1 MTELAQTFGQHIPV
15 LHDETV
21 AALELREGELVVD
34 CTYGRGGHARTILG
48 RLGPTGRVIAFDR
61 DPRAVASANMLAQ
74 KDSRLEVI
82 PRAFSE
88 LFNALEERGLVG
100 QVDGILFDLGVSS
113 PQLDD
118 AERGF
123 SFNADGPLDMRM
135 NPNEG
140 VSAAQWVNEV
150 AEGELAD
157 TLYQLGDERDSRRI
171 ARAIVRRRAQS
182 AFETTLDLA
191 RVIASAVRRRVPGR
205 HPATRSF
212 QAIRIFIN
220 HELDE
225 LKQGLAAALHVLKP
239 GGRLAVISFHS
250 LEDRIVKH
258 FMREHSRGPE
268 FPRGLPPP
276 IEMPKPPLAKVLK
289 ATKPS
294 DTELNANPRARSAV
308 LRVAAMCV

>member
-21 AALELREGELVVD
+21 AALELRGGELVVD

-48 RLGPTGRVIAFDR
+48 RLGPTGRVMAFDR
-61 DPRAVASANMLAQ
+61 DTRAVASANMLAQ
-74 KDSRLEVI
+74 TDSRLEVI

-88 LFNALEERGLVG
+88 LFNALDERGLVG
-100 QVDGILFDLGVSS
+100 QVDAILFDLGVSS

-268 FPRGLPPP
+268 LPRGLPPP
-276 IEMPKPPLAKVLK
+276 TEMPKPPLAKVLK
-289 ATKPS
+289 AIKPS